1 MVILIVTPISGLTA
15 KTSRFSLDPTIAYI
29 HQHLFKIYYFQFEHC
44 YDTSQNIRTPYSCI
58 CLFSLFFTAK
68 VYCSRIIF
76 MALLSIQFSALYY
89 FIFSVYT
96 NLNFNR
102 MFFSTFQ
109 ILLQTFFKKYY
120 KFWHFTAIFQ
130 HLLSFLKKWSQC
142 L

>member
-1 MVILIVTPISGLTA
+1 MLLVVPISGLA
-15 KTSRFSLDPTIAYI
+15 VKIRRFSLDPTIACI
-29 HQHLFKIYYFQFEHC
+29 LKHLFKIYNFQFKHY
-44 YDTSQNIRTPYSCI
+44 YDTSQNVHTPYSCI

-76 MALLSIQFSALYY
+76 MALFSVQFSALHYL
-89 FIFSVYT
+89 IFSVYT

-109 ILLQTFFKKYY
+109 IFLQIVNKNITI
-120 KFWHFTAIFQ
+120 WHFTAIFQ